1 MQSELLPCKVSYSHL
16 TVSIVLRTASVSEG
30 GGDSDDDL
38 GEDEYK
44 IESIVAS
51 KKEGRKIFYLIKRL
65 GYPESENSW
74 EPAANIPKH
83 NEVLKEYMESV
94 K

>member
-1 MQSELLPCKVSYSHL
+1 MAAVEMSEE
-16 TVSIVLRTASVSEG
+16 REG
-30 GGDSDDDL
+30 
-38 GEDEYK
+38 E
-44 IESIVAS
+44 
-51 KKEGRKIFYLIKRL
+51 IFYLIKWL